1 MSPEYFSTLHQRFA
15 CARLPDPYLTH
26 QVRLFPHRSRPRS
39 SAKAPVGGL
48 KPPPAR
54 RLRRA
59 TKPSSPAQHRVK
71 ELCLHAARLHVLDTH
86 QPISPGR
93 MTWTRLSART
103 DRSQEPRYASLSR
116 RTSAW
121 RLRRPSLTFAARR
134 FPGCCRRPVRA
145 GCTRRE
151 LRKSRQ
157 NGSAYRDPRH
167 PPAAADRAVPA
178 PVDHGDRRGG
188 AAPRGRRPGGHGR
201 AVGLPRRN
209 SATAECDSILGTPH
223 GRTYLQGR
231 WRYPN

>member
-1 MSPEYFSTLHQRFA
+1 
-15 CARLPDPYLTH
+15 
-26 QVRLFPHRSRPRS
+26 
-39 SAKAPVGGL
+39 VGGL

-71 ELCLHAARLHVLDTH
+71 ELCLHAAPLHVRDTH

-134 FPGCCRRPVRA
+134 FPVLQSGFVIF
-145 GCTRRE
+145 
-151 LRKSRQ
+151 
-157 NGSAYRDPRH
+157 
-167 PPAAADRAVPA
+167 
-178 PVDHGDRRGG
+178 PVDRVGHAG
-188 AAPRGRRPGGHGR
+188 AAWSC
-201 AVGLPRRN
+201 A
-209 SATAECDSILGTPH
+209 
-223 GRTYLQGR
+223 
-231 WRYPN
+231 W